1 MYDKTTEISNVSDCR
16 RILFMKKSKTVE
28 NILPTR
34 NALIEH
40 IKRAVYQAGWDSYKY
55 ALIHFVL
62 YDKFDSLSS
71 KLKVNHWIHI
81 ACIYT
86 LMCKC

>member
-1 MYDKTTEISNVSDCR
+1 MYNKTTEISNVNDCR

-40 IKRAVYQAGWDSYKY
+40 IKRAVYQAG
-55 ALIHFVL
+55 
-62 YDKFDSLSS
+62 
-71 KLKVNHWIHI
+71 
-81 ACIYT
+81 
-86 LMCKC
+86 

>member
-1 MYDKTTEISNVSDCR
+1 MYDKTTEISNISDCR

-40 IKRAVYQAGWDSYKY
+40 IKRAVYQAG
-55 ALIHFVL
+55 
-62 YDKFDSLSS
+62 
-71 KLKVNHWIHI
+71 
-81 ACIYT
+81 
-86 LMCKC
+86 